1 MIYVVFGA
9 VVALFVSL
17 CIVAVGCLIH
27 VSIKR
32 KVLSPFR
39 FLVVMV
45 LLAPVFL
52 IYDILS
58 DEMCSGLFNYAVS
71 GYLIT
76 AVVISSLWRAIPGPG
91 RATWQNRAHENPR

>member
-9 VVALFVSL
+9 VVALFISL
-17 CIVAVGCLIH
+17 CIMAIGYLAH
-27 VSIKR
+27 LSAKR
-32 KVLSPFR
+32 KALSPYR

-76 AVVISSLWRAIPGPG
+76 AVIISSLWRSIADGLSEA
-91 RATWQNRAHENPR
+91 RE

>member
-9 VVALFVSL
+9 VVALFISL
-17 CIVAVGCLIH
+17 CIMAIGYLVHLSA
-27 VSIKR
+27 KR
-32 KVLSPFR
+32 KVFSPYR

-52 IYDILS
+52 IYDIRS

-76 AVVISSLWRAIPGPG
+76 AVIISSLWRSIADGLSEA
-91 RATWQNRAHENPR
+91 RE

>member
-9 VVALFVSL
+9 VVALFISL
-17 CIVAVGCLIH
+17 CIMAIGYLVHLLA
-27 VSIKR
+27 KR
-32 KVLSPFR
+32 KVLSPYR

-52 IYDILS
+52 IYDIRS

-76 AVVISSLWRAIPGPG
+76 AVIISSLWRSIADGLSET
-91 RATWQNRAHENPR
+91 RE

>member
-9 VVALFVSL
+9 VVALFISL
-17 CIVAVGCLIH
+17 CIMAIGYLVHLSA
-27 VSIKR
+27 KR
-32 KVLSPFR
+32 KVLSPYR

-52 IYDILS
+52 IYDIRS

-76 AVVISSLWRAIPGPG
+76 AVIISSLWRSIADGLSET
-91 RATWQNRAHENPR
+91 RE

>member
-9 VVALFVSL
+9 VVALFISL
-17 CIVAVGCLIH
+17 CIMTVGYLIH
-27 VSIKR
+27 VSSTQR
-32 KVLSPFR
+32 VLSPYR

-52 IYDILS
+52 VYDVLS
-58 DEMCSGLFNYAVS
+58 DGMSSGFFNYAVS

-76 AVVISSLWRAIPGPG
+76 VVIISALWRNIGDNPGG
-91 RATWQNRAHENPR
+91 ART

>member
-9 VVALFVSL
+9 VVALFISL
-17 CIVAVGCLIH
+17 CIMAMGYLVHLSA
-27 VSIKR
+27 KR
-32 KVLSPFR
+32 KVLSPYR

-45 LLAPVFL
+45 LLAPVSL

-76 AVVISSLWRAIPGPG
+76 AVIISFLWRSIADDPSE
-91 RATWQNRAHENPR
+91 ALE

>member
-9 VVALFVSL
+9 VVALFISL
-17 CIVAVGCLIH
+17 FIMAIGYLVHLSA
-27 VSIKR
+27 KR
-32 KVLSPFR
+32 KVLSPYR

-52 IYDILS
+52 IYDIRS

-76 AVVISSLWRAIPGPG
+76 AVIISSLWRSIADGLSEA
-91 RATWQNRAHENPR
+91 RE

>member
-9 VVALFVSL
+9 VVALFFSL
-17 CIVAVGCLIH
+17 CIMAVGFLIH

-32 KVLSPFR
+32 KVLYPYR

-71 GYLIT
+71 GYLTT
-76 AVVISSLWRAIPGPG
+76 AVIISSLWRSIADGLSAA
-91 RATWQNRAHENPR
+91 RE

>member
-9 VVALFVSL
+9 VVALFISL
-17 CIVAVGCLIH
+17 CIMTIGYLVHLSA
-27 VSIKR
+27 KR
-32 KVLSPFR
+32 KVLSPYR

-76 AVVISSLWRAIPGPG
+76 AVIISSLWRSIADGLSEA
-91 RATWQNRAHENPR
+91 RE

>member
-9 VVALFVSL
+9 VVALFISL
-17 CIVAVGCLIH
+17 CIMAIGYLVHLSA
-27 VSIKR
+27 KQ
-32 KVLSPFR
+32 KVLSPYR

-52 IYDILS
+52 IYDILN

-71 GYLIT
+71 GYLIL
-76 AVVISSLWRAIPGPG
+76 SLI
-91 RATWQNRAHENPR
+91 HI

>member
-9 VVALFVSL
+9 VVALFISL

-27 VSIKR
+27 VSIKQ

-52 IYDILS
+52 IYDVLS

-76 AVVISSLWRAIPGPG
+76 AVIISSLWRMIADDRTEARG
-91 RATWQNRAHENPR
+91 

>member
-17 CIVAVGCLIH
+17 CIVAVGFLIH

-32 KVLSPFR
+32 KVLSPYR

-52 IYDILS
+52 IYDVLNNGMSSALS
-58 DEMCSGLFNYAVS
+58 HYVVS

-76 AVVISSLWRAIPGPG
+76 AVIISSLWRMIADDRTEARG
-91 RATWQNRAHENPR
+91 

>member
-9 VVALFVSL
+9 VVALFISL
-17 CIVAVGCLIH
+17 CIMAIGYLVHLSA
-27 VSIKR
+27 KR
-32 KVLSPFR
+32 KVLSPYR

-52 IYDILS
+52 IYDIRS

-76 AVVISSLWRAIPGPG
+76 AVIISSLWRSTADGLSEA
-91 RATWQNRAHENPR
+91 RE

>member
-9 VVALFVSL
+9 VAALFISL
-17 CIVAVGCLIH
+17 CIMAIGYLVHLSA
-27 VSIKR
+27 KR
-32 KVLSPFR
+32 KVLSPYR

-52 IYDILS
+52 IYDIRS

-76 AVVISSLWRAIPGPG
+76 AVIISSLWRSIADGLSEA
-91 RATWQNRAHENPR
+91 RE

>member
-1 MIYVVFGA
+1 MIYVFFGA
-9 VVALFVSL
+9 VVALFISL
-17 CIVAVGCLIH
+17 CIIAVGCLIH
-27 VSIKR
+27 FLTKR
-32 KVLSPFR
+32 KVLSPYR

-58 DEMCSGLFNYAVS
+58 DEMCSGLSNYAVS

-76 AVVISSLWRAIPGPG
+76 AVIISSLWRIIANGFG
-91 RATWQNRAHENPR
+91 EARE

>member
-9 VVALFVSL
+9 VVALFISL
-17 CIVAVGCLIH
+17 CIVVMGYLVHLSA
-27 VSIKR
+27 KR
-32 KVLSPFR
+32 NVLSPYR
-39 FLVVMV
+39 FLAVMV

-71 GYLIT
+71 GYLVT
-76 AVVISSLWRAIPGPG
+76 AVTISFLWRSIADGLSEA
-91 RATWQNRAHENPR
+91 RD

>member
-9 VVALFVSL
+9 VVALFISL
-17 CIVAVGCLIH
+17 CITAIGYLVHLSA
-27 VSIKR
+27 KR
-32 KVLSPFR
+32 DMLSPYR

-52 IYDILS
+52 IYDMLS

-76 AVVISSLWRAIPGPG
+76 AVIISSLWRSIADGLSEA
-91 RATWQNRAHENPR
+91 RE

>member
-32 KVLSPFR
+32 KVLSPYR

-76 AVVISSLWRAIPGPG
+76 AVIISSLWRAIPGPG
-91 RATWQNRAHENPR
+91 RAAWQNRAHENPR

>member
-1 MIYVVFGA
+1 M
-9 VVALFVSL
+9 
-17 CIVAVGCLIH
+17 
-27 VSIKR
+27 
-32 KVLSPFR
+32 LSPYR

-45 LLAPVFL
+45 VLAPVFL

-76 AVVISSLWRAIPGPG
+76 AVIISSLWRIIADGSSEAP
-91 RATWQNRAHENPR
+91 E

>member
-9 VVALFVSL
+9 VVALFISL
-17 CIVAVGCLIH
+17 CIMAIGYLVHLSA
-27 VSIKR
+27 KR
-32 KVLSPFR
+32 KLLSPYR
-39 FLVVMV
+39 FIVVMV

-76 AVVISSLWRAIPGPG
+76 AVIISSLWRSIADGLSEA
-91 RATWQNRAHENPR
+91 RE

>member
-9 VVALFVSL
+9 VVALFISL
-17 CIVAVGCLIH
+17 CIMAIGYLVHLSA
-27 VSIKR
+27 KR
-32 KVLSPFR
+32 KVLSPYR

-52 IYDILS
+52 IYDIRS

-76 AVVISSLWRAIPGPG
+76 AVIISSLWRSIADDLSEA
-91 RATWQNRAHENPR
+91 RE

>member
-9 VVALFVSL
+9 VVALFISL
-17 CIVAVGCLIH
+17 CIMAIGYLVHLSA
-27 VSIKR
+27 KR
-32 KVLSPFR
+32 KVLSPYR

-52 IYDILS
+52 IYDILN

-76 AVVISSLWRAIPGPG
+76 AVIISSLWRFAADDPSE
-91 RATWQNRAHENPR
+91 A

>member
-9 VVALFVSL
+9 VVALFISL
-17 CIVAVGCLIH
+17 CIMAIGYLVHLSA
-27 VSIKR
+27 KQ
-32 KVLSPFR
+32 KVLSPYR
-39 FLVVMV
+39 FLVVWV

-52 IYDILS
+52 IYDILN

-76 AVVISSLWRAIPGPG
+76 AVIICSLWRIVADDLSE
-91 RATWQNRAHENPR
+91 AWE

>member
-1 MIYVVFGA
+1 MIYVVFGVLGA
-9 VVALFVSL
+9 AVALFVSL
-17 CIVAVGCLIH
+17 CIVAVGYLIH

-32 KVLSPFR
+32 KVLSPYR

-52 IYDILS
+52 IYDVLS
-58 DEMCSGLFNYAVS
+58 DGMSSGLFNYVVS

-76 AVVISSLWRAIPGPG
+76 AVIISSIWHIIADDRTEARG
-91 RATWQNRAHENPR
+91 

>member
-9 VVALFVSL
+9 VVALSISL
-17 CIVAVGCLIH
+17 CIMAIGYLVHLSA
-27 VSIKR
+27 KR
-32 KVLSPFR
+32 KVLSPYR

-52 IYDILS
+52 IYDIRS

-76 AVVISSLWRAIPGPG
+76 AVIISSLWRSIADGLSEA
-91 RATWQNRAHENPR
+91 RE

>member
-1 MIYVVFGA
+1 MIYVVLGA

-32 KVLSPFR
+32 KVLSPYR

-52 IYDILS
+52 IYDVLNNGMS
-58 DEMCSGLFNYAVS
+58 SGLSNYVVS

-76 AVVISSLWRAIPGPG
+76 AVIISSLWRIIADDRTEARG
-91 RATWQNRAHENPR
+91 

>member
-9 VVALFVSL
+9 VVALFISL
-17 CIVAVGCLIH
+17 CIMATGYLVQLSA
-27 VSIKR
+27 KR
-32 KVLSPFR
+32 KVLSPYR

-76 AVVISSLWRAIPGPG
+76 AVIISSLWRSIADGLSE
-91 RATWQNRAHENPR
+91 AQE

>member
-9 VVALFVSL
+9 VVALFISL
-17 CIVAVGCLIH
+17 CIMAIGYLVHLSA
-27 VSIKR
+27 KR
-32 KVLSPFR
+32 KVLSPYR

-58 DEMCSGLFNYAVS
+58 DEKCSGLFNYAVS

-76 AVVISSLWRAIPGPG
+76 AVIISSLWRSIADGLSEA
-91 RATWQNRAHENPR
+91 RE

>member
-1 MIYVVFGA
+1 MIYVFFGA
-9 VVALFVSL
+9 VVALFISL
-17 CIVAVGCLIH
+17 CIIAVGCLIH
-27 VSIKR
+27 FLAKR
-32 KVLSPFR
+32 KVLSPYR

-58 DEMCSGLFNYAVS
+58 DEMCSGLSNYAVS

-76 AVVISSLWRAIPGPG
+76 AVIISSLWRIIANGFG
-91 RATWQNRAHENPR
+91 EARE

>member
-1 MIYVVFGA
+1 MHYVALGA
-9 VVALFVSL
+9 VVALFISL
-17 CIVAVGCLIH
+17 CIMAMGYLVHLSA
-27 VSIKR
+27 KR
-32 KVLSPFR
+32 KVLSPYR

-45 LLAPVFL
+45 VLALVVLAPVFL

-76 AVVISSLWRAIPGPG
+76 AVIISSLWRIIANVFGEA
-91 RATWQNRAHENPR
+91 RE

>member
-9 VVALFVSL
+9 VVALFISL
-17 CIVAVGCLIH
+17 CIMAMGYLVHLSA
-27 VSIKR
+27 KR
-32 KVLSPFR
+32 KVLSPYR

-52 IYDILS
+52 IYDIRS

-76 AVVISSLWRAIPGPG
+76 AVIISSLWRSIADGLSET
-91 RATWQNRAHENPR
+91 RE